1 MRMFAPASIGNL
13 SVGFDSLG
21 LALQAV
27 DGGLFG
33 DTVALQSG
41 AQADWELELD
51 GPFADVLPQ
60 DPEQN
65 IVMVSCR
72 RFERLARSMGKEIEP
87 LKVRL
92 EKRLPVSSGLGS
104 SASSIVAALAALN
117 RYHGQP
123 LNRLELLQLMAEMEG
138 AISGDVHLDNIAPCL
153 LGGLRLCMPD
163 GRRQF
168 SLPWPGGWQVLVA
181 WPGTR
186 METKMARQLLPDRL
200 RRDTVVAHGAQFA
213 LFVHELY
220 NGEPRQ
226 AAECL
231 VDLIAEP
238 WRRDLIPG
246 FDAARSALMRMGAL
260 AMGISGSGPSIFCI
274 VDDSEVAIQ
283 AGAWMEQNFLQNE
296 RGLVRRCRAD
306 LAGARPV
313 GEAA

>member
-1 MRMFAPASIGNL
+1 MRLFAPASIGNL
-13 SVGFDSLG
+13 SVGFDALG

-27 DGGLFG
+27 DGSLFG
-33 DTVALQSG
+33 DTVSLHGVMLDDWALEVG
-41 AQADWELELD
+41 
-51 GPFADVLPQ
+51 GPFADALPD

-65 IVMVSCR
+65 IVMISCR
-72 RFERLARSMGKEIEP
+72 RFERLARGMGKEIEP

-123 LNRLELLQLMAEMEG
+123 LNRLELLRLMAEMEG
-138 AISGDVHLDNIAPCL
+138 AISGDIHLDNIAPCL

-186 METKMARQLLPDRL
+186 METRMARQILPDRL
-200 RRDTVVAHGAQFA
+200 RRDTAVAHGAQFA

-220 NGEPRQ
+220 SGDARH
-226 AAECL
+226 AAECM

-238 WRRDLIPG
+238 WRRALIPG
-246 FDAARSALMRMGAL
+246 FEAAREALMRMGAL
-260 AMGISGSGPSIFCI
+260 AVGISGSGPTVFCI
-274 VDDSEVAIQ
+274 VDNAEVADQ
-283 AGAWMEQNFLQNE
+283 AGQWLGQHFMQNE
-296 RGLVRRCRAD
+296 RGFVQRCRAD
-306 LAGARPV
+306 MAGARPV
-313 GEAA
+313 GEAV

>member
-1 MRMFAPASIGNL
+1 
-13 SVGFDSLG
+13 
-21 LALQAV
+21 
-27 DGGLFG
+27 
-33 DTVALQSG
+33 
-41 AQADWELELD
+41 
-51 GPFADVLPQ
+51 
-60 DPEQN
+60 
-65 IVMVSCR
+65 
-72 RFERLARSMGKEIEP
+72 
-87 LKVRL
+87 
-92 EKRLPVSSGLGS
+92 
-104 SASSIVAALAALN
+104 
-117 RYHGQP
+117 
-123 LNRLELLQLMAEMEG
+123 
-138 AISGDVHLDNIAPCL
+138 
-153 LGGLRLCMPD
+153 MPD

-220 NGEPRQ
+220 NGEPHR